1 MNFEDKIHRVHNEN
15 FIMASHGD
23 ILKYIE
29 DRNSYSALQTEIV
42 QVKNQDIFKEIL
54 ELTTKYKIFAI
65 DTEHETASNKKV
77 DKAIV
82 EKRKLIVKGF
92 DETLKQGVIKNEL
105 VQKFKEIGKL
115 DGNPFILKP
124 TDDKPPAAIL
134 VYFKPESA
142 SEAIEKFNGKEMM
155 EIGATSLQV
164 GLKNVSS
171 KSLETQVAKQKVA
184 LLQISFP
191 NGKCFLLNYRLNLP
205 KVTRAN

>member
-1 MNFEDKIHRVHNEN
+1 MV
-15 FIMASHGD
+15 SHVE
-23 ILKYIE
+23 ILKYIK
-29 DRNSYSALQTEIV
+29 DRNSYSASQTEIV

-54 ELTTKYKIFAI
+54 ELTTKYKILAI

-77 DKAIV
+77 DKAII

-134 VYFKPESA
+134 VYFKPQSA
-142 SEAIEKFNGKEMM
+142 SEAIEKFNGKEMI
-155 EIGATSLQV
+155 EIGAKTLQV
-164 GLKNVSS
+164 ALKNVSS

-205 KVTRAN
+205 KVTRGN

>member
-1 MNFEDKIHRVHNEN
+1 
-15 FIMASHGD
+15 MASHGE

-29 DRNSYSALQTEIV
+29 DRNSYSASQTEIV

-54 ELTTKYKIFAI
+54 KLTTEYKIFAI
-65 DTEHETASNKKV
+65 DTEHETTSNKKV

-92 DETLKQGVIKNEL
+92 DEALKQGVIKNEL

-155 EIGATSLQV
+155 EIGAKSLQV
-164 GLKNVSS
+164 ELKKVSS
-171 KSLETQVAKQKVA
+171 KSLEPVAKQEVA

-191 NGKCFLLNYRLNLP
+191 NGKCFLLNHRLNLP
-205 KVTRAN
+205 KVTRGN

>member
-1 MNFEDKIHRVHNEN
+1 MESQDEKRQ
-15 FIMASHGD
+15 

-29 DRNSYSALQTEIV
+29 DRNSYSAPQTETV
-42 QVKNQDIFKEIL
+42 QVKNQDIFQQIL
-54 ELTTKYKIFAI
+54 ELTMEYKFLAI
-65 DTEHETASNKKV
+65 DTEQETTSQKKV
-77 DKAIV
+77 DKPTV
-82 EKRKLIVKGF
+82 EKRRLLVKGF
-92 DETLKQGVIKNEL
+92 DETLEQGVIKNEL

-115 DGNPFILKP
+115 DGNPFYMEAR
-124 TDDKPPAAIL
+124 DDKPPAATL
-134 VYFKPESA
+134 AYGKPESA